1 MSNGGAG
8 VSVVEGVETEVAP
21 PPPPPP
27 PPTTRVRLSQEN
39 MLPVWFDWTF
49 EQFSMVVPDAL
60 ASTCATIS
68 IVTASPEG
76 KVPILSVTVLKLTV
90 TSP

>member
-27 PPTTRVRLSQEN
+27 TLRVRLSQEN

-49 EQFSMVVPDAL
+49 EQFSMVVPEAL

-68 IVTASPEG
+68 IVTVSPEG
-76 KVPILSVTVLKLTV
+76 KVPMLSVTVLKLTV
-90 TSP
+90 TRP